1 MMEMTANQIVTDI
14 IGMNK
19 QAVLFMCESAN
30 IPVRISCEDGQYY
43 YVGTRDYN
51 TSRLNLTI
59 VNNIITQA
67 HIG

>member
-30 IPVRISCEDGQYY
+30 IPVRISYEDGKYY
-43 YVGTRDYN
+43 ILTQDYN